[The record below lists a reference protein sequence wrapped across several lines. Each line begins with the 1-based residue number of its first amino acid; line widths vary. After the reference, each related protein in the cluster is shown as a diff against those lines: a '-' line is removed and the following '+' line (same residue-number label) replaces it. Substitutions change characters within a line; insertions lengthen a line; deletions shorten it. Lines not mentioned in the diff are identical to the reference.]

1 MTPSRSSPSQTR
13 SDRVKFDEK
22 VSLIPRSPP
31 KEEKTS
37 EEEKPAVSSTEDRG
51 RPEGMSKRQKRRFRQ
66 KESRKTG
73 PTQEKGKGKG
83 DQVKKS
89 EKDRSPT
96 PHPAARKVMVQQ

>member
-31 KEEKTS
+31 KEEK
-37 EEEKPAVSSTEDRG
+37 PAGSSTEDRG
-51 RPEGMSKRQKRRFRQ
+51 RPEGMSKRQRRRLRQ
-66 KESRKTG
+66 KDSRKG
-73 PTQEKGKGKG
+73 PHAQEKGKGKG
-83 DQVKKS
+83 HQLKKG

-96 PHPAARKVMVQQ
+96 PHPAARKVTVQQ

>member
-13 SDRVKFDEK
+13 SDRVKFDER

-37 EEEKPAVSSTEDRG
+37 EEEKPAGSSTEDRG
-51 RPEGMSKRQKRRFRQ
+51 RPEGMSKRQRRRLRQ
-66 KESRKTG
+66 KDSRKG
-73 PTQEKGKGKG
+73 PHAQEKGKGKG
-83 DQVKKS
+83 HQLKKG

-96 PHPAARKVMVQQ
+96 PHPAARKVTVQQ